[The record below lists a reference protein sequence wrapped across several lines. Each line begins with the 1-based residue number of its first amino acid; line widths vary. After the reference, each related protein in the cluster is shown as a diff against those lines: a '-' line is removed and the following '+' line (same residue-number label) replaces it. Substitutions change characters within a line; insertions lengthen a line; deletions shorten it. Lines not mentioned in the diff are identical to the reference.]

1 MRDINFFEPY
11 LDKKSTK
18 LSFTTILYFLVALS
32 LITVLI
38 LGLYNQ
44 IKISNL
50 SKDVKYREEIVNDPN
65 TVEKVNEIKK
75 FDEEVALFKTEV
87 EKIIALDKNIVE
99 NENITPALFKEIS
112 KKLPEGV
119 FISTLQASNTSL
131 NVSGFAMDKYSIAEF
146 QKGLETIDIITSA
159 FVPSI
164 TKVDSY
170 YRFDMNVGI
179 KEVQEDGT
187 GEQEDG
193 TEEQEGQEGQ

>member
-1 MRDINFFEPY
+1 MRDLNFFEPY
-11 LDKKSTK
+11 VDKKSTK
-18 LSFTTILYFLVALS
+18 LNFTTILYFLVALS

-50 SKDVKYREEIVNDPN
+50 SKDVNYREEIVNDPK

-75 FDEEVALFKTEV
+75 FEEEVALFKTEV
-87 EKIIALDKNIVE
+87 EKIVALDTNIVK
-99 NENITPALFKEIS
+99 NENITTTLFKEIS

-119 FISTLQASNTSL
+119 FISSLQASNTSL
-131 NVSGFAMDKYSIAEF
+131 NISGFAMDKYSIAEF
-146 QKGLETIDIITSA
+146 QKGLETIDIVNST

-164 TKVDSY
+164 TKLDSY
-170 YRFDMNVGI
+170 YRFDMNIGI

-187 GEQEDG
+187 GD
-193 TEEQEGQEGQ
+193 QEGQEGE

>member
-1 MRDINFFEPY
+1 MRDLNFFEPY
-11 LDKKSTK
+11 ADKKSTK
-18 LSFTTILYFLVALS
+18 LNFTTILYFLVALS

-50 SKDVKYREEIVNDPN
+50 SKDVNYREEIVNDPK

-75 FDEEVALFKTEV
+75 FEEEVALFKTEV
-87 EKIIALDKNIVE
+87 EKIVALDTNIVK
-99 NENITPALFKEIS
+99 NENITTTLFKEIS

-119 FISTLQASNTSL
+119 FISSLQASNTSL
-131 NVSGFAMDKYSIAEF
+131 NISGFAMDKYSIAEF
-146 QKGLETIDIITSA
+146 QKGLETIDIINST

-170 YRFDMNVGI
+170 YRFGMNVGI

-187 GEQEDG
+187 GEQE
-193 TEEQEGQEGQ
+193 GQEGQ

>member
-1 MRDINFFEPY
+1 MRDLNFFEPY
-11 LDKKSTK
+11 VDEKSTK
-18 LSFTTILYFLVALS
+18 LNFTTILYFLVALS

-50 SKDVKYREEIVNDPN
+50 SKDVNYREEIVNDPK

-75 FDEEVALFKTEV
+75 FEEEVALFKTEV
-87 EKIIALDKNIVE
+87 EKIVTLDKNIVK

-119 FISTLQASNTSL
+119 FISSLQASNTSL
-131 NVSGFAMDKYSIAEF
+131 NISGFAMDKYSIAEF
-146 QKGLETIDIITSA
+146 QKGLETIDIINST

-187 GEQEDG
+187 GEQE
-193 TEEQEGQEGQ
+193 GQEGQ